1 MAADKK
7 PTFFS
12 RIKIVFVI
20 VGIILIPIVMDQAKM
35 NEEDVKIVGRV
46 CGGIAGLF
54 TIDAIIHKML
64 KIFAVIVLAIIAL
77 AVLVS
82 EGVIEPPYLIEMF
95 SGR

>member
-12 RIKIVFVI
+12 RIKIALVI
-20 VGIILIPIVMDQAKM
+20 IGIILVPMVMDQAKM
-35 NEEDVKIVGRV
+35 NEEDVKIVGRI
-46 CGGIAGLF
+46 CGGIAGFF
-54 TIDAIIHKML
+54 TVYAIIHKTL
-64 KIFAVIVLAIIAL
+64 KIFALIILAIIAL

-82 EGVIEPPYLIEMF
+82 EGVIEPPYLMEAF